1 MADGQHAKLKRIMGQ
16 FLLKWFRF
24 RQLRPIGLSLI
35 LPLLNNFQWQA
46 QVFYHSS
53 LLRKF
58 EPMPVVLLVGS
69 SSLVNKRPLIQEL
82 SWNKV
87 AKHETDLLVAES
99 LNSKSSFAL
108 SLAIKTP
115 KEVVSPTFIRFYRD
129 VDKFSKL
136 DFLLFF
142 FQIRQVG
149 IQTPTWQVAK
159 TTESSLSHPISS
171 CLCLSWLGRACWYS
185 KSGRSFGFCLK
196 LKLKVIQAFGW
207 SEKCFAV

>member
-1 MADGQHAKLKRIMGQ
+1 
-16 FLLKWFRF
+16 
-24 RQLRPIGLSLI
+24 
-35 LPLLNNFQWQA
+35 
-46 QVFYHSS
+46 
-53 LLRKF
+53 
-58 EPMPVVLLVGS
+58 MPVVLLVGS

-87 AKHETDLLVAES
+87 AKHETDHLVAES

-149 IQTPTWQVAK
+149 IQTST
-159 TTESSLSHPISS
+159 
-171 CLCLSWLGRACWYS
+171 
-185 KSGRSFGFCLK
+185 
-196 LKLKVIQAFGW
+196 
-207 SEKCFAV
+207 